1 MHKRAVFRQVRLL
14 SEAQLSRD
22 RRLWG
27 AARAALK
34 VNFTLGAAV
43 GRAASTM
50 AGRTVTLDNM
60 NPHLITMEYAVRGPI
75 VIRAGEIE
83 KELKAGKKYNFT
95 EVIRANIGDCHAM
108 GQVPLTFFRQVIS
121 ACTVPDLMK
130 GDLFPA
136 DVKSRAKQ
144 ILDHCGGKSVGAY
157 SDSAGVEI
165 IRKHVAEYIS
175 QRDGVDAKY
184 EDVLLSTGASESVRS
199 VLNLLNVSKDGR
211 PSGVM
216 IPIPQYP
223 LYSATLA
230 EFGIYQANYYLD
242 EENDWALSIKELER
256 ALDEAKKVCNPR
268 GLVVINP
275 GNPTGSVLTE
285 QNIKQVV
292 EFAYKH
298 KLFLMAD
305 EVYQHNIYAEGAAF
319 HSFRKVMHNMGPPYS
334 EMELASFMSASKG
347 YMGECGL
354 RGGYVEIINL
364 DPAVKSVLLKSVSA
378 KLCSSVLGQCAM
390 DCVVNSPKPGEPS
403 YELFIKEK
411 TAVLDS
417 LKKRAQLVADTFNSF
432 EGFRCNKVAGAM
444 YAFPRF
450 TLPQKAIEEAKAAG
464 QAPDFFYVMQLL
476 ENTGVCVVPGS
487 GFGQMPGTYHFR
499 TTILPPLEKLQV
511 MLKHF
516 KDFHQKFMSKYK

>member
-1 MHKRAVFRQVRLL
+1 MHKRAVLRQVRLL
-14 SEAQLSRD
+14 SEARLSRD
-22 RRLWG
+22 SRLQ
-27 AARAALK
+27 AASLK
-34 VNFTLGAAV
+34 VHNFCIEAAV

-50 AGRTVTLDNM
+50 AERTVTLDNM

-83 KELKAGKKYNFT
+83 KELQAGKKFNFT

-108 GQVPLTFFRQVIS
+108 GQVPLTFFRQVIA
-121 ACTVPDLMK
+121 ACAKPDLMN

-136 DVKSRAKQ
+136 DVKSRAQ
-144 ILDHCGGKSVGAY
+144 HILEGCGGKSVGAY

-175 QRDGVDAKY
+175 ERDGVNAKY
-184 EDVLLSTGASESVRS
+184 EDVLLSTGASESVR
-199 VLNLLNVSKDGR
+199 
-211 PSGVM
+211 
-216 IPIPQYP
+216 I
-223 LYSATLA
+223 
-230 EFGIYQANYYLD
+230 NYYLD
-242 EENDWALSIKELER
+242 EENDWALSIRELER
-256 ALDEAKKVCNPR
+256 SLSEAKKVCNPR

-305 EVYQHNIYAEGAAF
+305 E
-319 HSFRKVMHNMGPPYS
+319 
-334 EMELASFMSASKG
+334 SA
-347 YMGECGL
+347 
-354 RGGYVEIINL
+354 I
-364 DPAVKSVLLKSVSA
+364 
-378 KLCSSVLGQCAM
+378 
-390 DCVVNSPKPGEPS
+390 DCVVNPPKPGEPS
-403 YELFIKEK
+403 YDLFIKEK

-444 YAFPRF
+444 YAFPKF

-464 QAPDFFYVMQLL
+464 QAPDFFYVLQLL

-487 GFGQMPGTYHFR
+487 GFGQIPGTYHFR

-511 MLKHF
+511 MLTYF
-516 KDFHQKFMSKYK
+516 KDFHQKFMNKYK

>member
-1 MHKRAVFRQVRLL
+1 MHKRAVLRQARLL
-14 SEAQLSRD
+14 SEARLSRD
-22 RRLWG
+22 SRLQV
-27 AARAALK
+27 AALK
-34 VNFTLGAAV
+34 VHNFCIGAAV

-83 KELKAGKKYNFT
+83 KELKAGKKFNFT

-108 GQVPLTFFRQVIS
+108 GQVPLTFFRQVIA
-121 ACTVPDLMK
+121 ACAKPDLMK
-130 GDLFPA
+130 GDLLPA
-136 DVKSRAKQ
+136 DVKSRAQ
-144 ILDHCGGKSVGAY
+144 RILEGCGGKSVGAY

-175 QRDGVDAKY
+175 ERDGLNAKY
-184 EDVLLSTGASESVRS
+184 EDVILSTGASESVRS
-199 VLNLLNVSKDGR
+199 VLNLLNVHKDGK

-230 EFGIYQANYYLD
+230 EYGIHQINYYLD
-242 EENDWALSIKELER
+242 EENDWALSIRELER
-256 ALDEAKKVCNPR
+256 SLNEAKKVCNPR

-319 HSFRKVMHNMGPPYS
+319 HSFHKIMHNMGPPYS
-334 EMELASFMSASKG
+334 DMELASFMSASKG

-354 RGGYVEIINL
+354 RGGYVEVINL
-364 DPAVKSVLLKSVSA
+364 DPAVKRVLLKSVSA
-378 KLCSSVLGQCAM
+378 KLCSSVLGQSAM
-390 DCVVNSPKPGEPS
+390 DCVVNPPKPGEPS
-403 YELFIKEK
+403 YDLFVKEK

-417 LKKRAQLVADTFNSF
+417 LKKRAELVADTFNSF
-432 EGFRCNKVAGAM
+432 EGFSCNKVAGAM
-444 YAFPRF
+444 YAFPKF

-487 GFGQMPGTYHFR
+487 GFGQIPGTYHFR

-511 MLKHF
+511 MLAHLKG
-516 KDFHQKFMSKYK
+516 FHQKFMDKYK

>member
-1 MHKRAVFRQVRLL
+1 MHKHAVLRQVRLL
-14 SEAQLSRD
+14 SEARLSRD
-22 RRLWG
+22 YRLEGASLKAHSYCVETAVRRS
-27 AARAALK
+27 
-34 VNFTLGAAV
+34 
-43 GRAASTM
+43 ASTM
-50 AGRTVTLDNM
+50 AGRTVSLDNI

-83 KELKAGKKYNFT
+83 KDLKAGKKFNFT

-108 GQVPLTFFRQVIS
+108 GQVPLTFFRQVIA
-121 ACTVPDLMK
+121 ACAKPDLMK

-136 DVKSRAKQ
+136 DVKSRAQ
-144 ILDHCGGKSVGAY
+144 NILEGCGGKSVGAY

-175 QRDGVDAKY
+175 QRDGVNAKY

-199 VLNLLNVSKDGR
+199 VLNLLNY
-211 PSGVM
+211 GVHQ
-216 IPIPQYP
+216 I
-223 LYSATLA
+223 
-230 EFGIYQANYYLD
+230 NYYLD

-256 ALDEAKKVCNPR
+256 SLNEAKKVCNPR

-275 GNPTGSVLTE
+275 GNPTGAVLTE
-285 QNIKQVV
+285 QNIKEVV

-319 HSFRKVMHNMGPPYS
+319 HS
-334 EMELASFMSASKG
+334 

-354 RGGYVEIINL
+354 RGGYVEVINL
-364 DPAVKSVLLKSVSA
+364 DPAVKRVLLKSVSA

-390 DCVVNSPKPGEPS
+390 DCVVNPPKPGEPS
-403 YELFIKEK
+403 YDLFIKEK

-432 EGFRCNKVAGAM
+432 EGFRCNRVAGAM
-444 YAFPRF
+444 YAFPKF

-487 GFGQMPGTYHFR
+487 GFGQVPGTYHFR
-499 TTILPPLEKLQV
+499 TTILPPLEKLQA
-511 MLKHF
+511 MLSHF
-516 KDFHQKFMSKYK
+516 KDFHHKFMNKYK